1 MKKRKTRHSFR
12 TVLSLSTLVCW
23 MLPIIIITTTAGM
36 LLNRNYNR
44 NLRRAAETDVRNAM
58 WQVDIRLNSV
68 MDDASAVSYDGIVD
82 QAYSTY
88 TAGGTEQDFI
98 EAATE
103 YLNLKFSRSV
113 YYRAVLISLYQ
124 NSPEVIAQNIA
135 PGISKDALIENF
147 HSRILPAA
155 VNRIRGTDGE
165 MVFMVLDG
173 EIFLLREL
181 ADASGTPYAL
191 LVMELEKAEL
201 IQSLYGL
208 SQHQILQITLDGQ
221 IIHMG
226 VPEEVE
232 MAPSRRADM
241 SFSYELDGH
250 TLEYSGQVFGL
261 NIWATVPM
269 LRWMVMFVGSL
280 VVPMLVIIVWLFL
293 RNINHPI
300 ELLIDATSRIRQG
313 ERGFQVT
320 QKAPNGEFQQL
331 YANFN
336 AMSCEL
342 KSQFEQLYE
351 EQQALQQA
359 KIMALQSQINP
370 HFLNNTLEI
379 INWEARLAENDRVCS
394 MIEALSTMLDAAIGR
409 DGRSQV
415 QLSEELKYVDAYLHI
430 TKQRIGDRLT
440 IDMQVQPETLGCTVP
455 LLMLQPILENAVE
468 YDLTRTGGELQ
479 VKIYLHE
486 RLLHL
491 EITHDGSISCEGWAK
506 IRAGLHPAQEKRVDG
521 RSVGIRNV
529 LNRLSLF
536 YGENFVFDIRECS
549 PGKIMAEIV
558 IPASC
563 VTN

>member
-1 MKKRKTRHSFR
+1 MNKLKTRHSFR
-12 TVLSLSTLVCW
+12 TVMSLSTLVCW
-23 MLPIIIITTTAGM
+23 LLPIIIITTTAGM

-44 NLRRAAETDVRNAM
+44 NLRRATQTDARNAM

-68 MDDASAVSYDGIVD
+68 MDDARAVSYDGIVD
-82 QAYSTY
+82 QAYSAY
-88 TAGGTEQDFI
+88 RAGGGAKEFRQ
-98 EAATE
+98 AATE
-103 YLNLKFSRSV
+103 YLNLKFARNV
-113 YYRAVLISLYQ
+113 YYRAVLLSLYQ
-124 NSPEVIAQNIA
+124 SSPDVVACAVA
-135 PGISKDALIENF
+135 PGISREALMENI
-147 HSRILPAA
+147 STRILPAA
-155 VNRIRGTDGE
+155 MERIRVAEQDE
-165 MVFMVLDG
+165 VFAVLDG
-173 EIFLLREL
+173 EIFLMREL
-181 ADASGTPYAL
+181 KDASGEAYAL

-221 IIHMG
+221 PIHMG
-226 VPEEVE
+226 TQEEVD
-232 MAPSRRADM
+232 MAPSRRADL

-250 TLEYSGQVFGL
+250 TLMYSGQVLGL

-269 LRWMVMFVGSL
+269 LRWMVLFVGSL

-300 ELLIDATSRIRQG
+300 DLLIDATSRIRQG

-415 QLSEELKYVDAYLHI
+415 LLSEELKYVDAYLHI
-430 TKQRIGDRLT
+430 TKQRIGDRMT

-468 YDLTRTGGELQ
+468 YDLVRTGGMLQ
-479 VKIYLHE
+479 VKIYLQE

-491 EITHDGSISCEGWAK
+491 EVTHDGSVSYEGWEK
-506 IRAGLHPAQEKRVDG
+506 IRAGLHPVQDNRVDG

-529 LNRLSLF
+529 LNRLSLL
-536 YGENFVFDIRECS
+536 YGENFVFDIRES
-549 PGKIMAEIV
+549 IPGKIMAEIV